1 MLTAL
6 KDLLARL
13 ILRPFPRR
21 YRVTPGQNPWVFRR
35 GLLRDI
41 RAELRGRPSA
51 NPDWRAATDATTL
64 RGNHA

>member
-6 KDLLARL
+6 KDHLARL
-13 ILRPFPRR
+13 LVRPFPRR
-21 YRVTPGQNPWVFRR
+21 YRVTSRQNPWVFRR

-41 RAELRGRPSA
+41 RAELRGPPSVRPG
-51 NPDWRAATDATTL
+51 WRAATDATTL

>member
-6 KDLLARL
+6 KVRLARL
-13 ILRPFPRR
+13 IVRPFPRR
-21 YRVTPGQNPWVFRR
+21 YRVTPRQNPWVFRR

-41 RAELRGRPSA
+41 RAELRGLPNAS
-51 NPDWRAATDATTL
+51 PDWRAASDATTL